1 MLKHAALLLMDRSR
15 WGKACDR
22 DTEAHVTCVRR
33 RAPCIQEHSLLMI
46 WVGRN
51 GFPKQMANICIK
63 QIAN

>member
-33 RAPCIQEHSLLMI
+33 RAPSGTFTLMI

-51 GFPKQMANICIK
+51 GFQWQTNGKHIYVSNK
-63 QIAN
+63 

>member
-33 RAPCIQEHSLLMI
+33 RAPSGTFTLMI
-46 WVGRN
+46 
-51 GFPKQMANICIK
+51 
-63 QIAN
+63 